1 MSFFGVV
8 LGVKKGTEEGAAL
21 AWTALV
27 DFCGEG
33 SAIVHGLFRLFRV
46 AAMMRAISARA
57 TTESSILV
65 MVPRYSPGCE
75 ATRT

>member
-33 SAIVHGLFRLFRV
+33 SAIMHGLFRV
-46 AAMMRAISARA
+46 AAMTRAITHVRPQRA
-57 TTESSILV
+57 LFW
-65 MVPRYSPGCE
+65 
-75 ATRT
+75 

>member
-8 LGVKKGTEEGAAL
+8 LGVEKGTVEGAAL

-33 SAIVHGLFRLFRV
+33 SAIMHGSFRV

-65 MVPRYSPGCE
+65 MVPRYSPGCK